1 MYLSLIHIYGVI
13 VKAEE
18 PKITCQC
25 IRVPVLN
32 GHTAAVFV
40 KFRKNPTKEELIDRL
55 VKFSGLPQELKLPS
69 APKQFIQY
77 LEEDNRPQ
85 VSLDVDYENGMGIS
99 VGRIREDSIYDYKF
113 VGLSHNTVR
122 GAAGGAVLCAELLTA
137 QGYIQAK

>member
-1 MYLSLIHIYGVI
+1 M
-13 VKAEE
+13 
-18 PKITCQC
+18 P
-25 IRVPVLN
+25 VPVLS

-40 KFRKNPTKEELIDRL
+40 KFRKKPTKEELIDRL